1 MNGKVCFEGMHNK
14 KYERSLLKS
23 MKKIFVYIIMMF
35 AWVCAHG
42 QGASS
47 VLSSGD
53 WWRLVVSES
62 GIQRITMAEVP
73 ELSGVAIDGIGVFGG
88 SGEMLSMYNSQTSTA
103 DLQPVRIDVVDH
115 NANGLFDAD
124 DEILFYGE
132 GTDVWRYVTG
142 DLRWELRRH
151 AYATA
156 NSYYLTTTAVN
167 PARIATSRIPTADT
181 TVNHYTAVATVNN
194 DLVSIFESGQ
204 IWMGEKFTSTITTRS
219 FSISLPSTSD
229 RTKLRY
235 AMAHVSGSTS
245 MFRITGQ
252 GIDESHYMS
261 THSSY
266 ESHMDEVTSPLST
279 FNFQLTFS
287 TNSTTAEGYFD
298 FMELNG
304 RVPLTFS
311 GGQLTVR
318 CDPVQ
323 GRTVRYAMSGGN
335 GTRVWDVT
343 RCGEELQMV
352 VENGGW
358 IHNANEAHCYV
369 VFDGS
374 SFLTPAVE
382 RIANQDLHGAAA
394 TDYVV
399 VTHPAYLQQAQR
411 LAALHEIM
419 DGLSTLVVTDQM
431 VYNEFSSGKADP
443 MAIRSLLRWLRS
455 QYPEQAPRYLLLFG
469 KATYDNRDLLGN
481 GVTSVVTYE
490 TTNSFDDGS
499 SSYCSDDIIGYLD
512 DNEFGAASQSL
523 DVAIGRLPAKNETE
537 AELMV
542 TKIER
547 YMMRSDLDDESNR
560 GDWRNYVTLLADDAD
575 PSHPGDSIFAHSS
588 EVIARRIK
596 QDYSS
601 LNLDRLYADA
611 YHQQSGAIGS
621 FYPELNNAL
630 KQRMDYGCLLINYI
644 GHGSSTY
651 IGTERYVE
659 FTDINN
665 YSNHDRLPVL
675 VTSTCSY
682 GHFDRPTELC
692 GAEAFVLAPA
702 AAIAVIAAAR
712 PISHIEQFN
721 ANVVLYSLNPEN
733 SIGDALRKA
742 KNYTQVSPCI
752 GLVGDPALKLSQP
765 SNKVVVTSINGHPVI
780 EGCDDTATVLSQV
793 TIEGEIRDAAGN
805 LIDDF
810 DGRIYPIVF
819 DREIQTHTLA
829 NDNPGTEV
837 TFCQQKN
844 ILYKGNEPVSGG
856 RFAYT
861 FTVPRDVAY
870 QYAYGKLSHYA
881 KSVGEDAA
889 GSYTRLIFGG
899 LNEEVVISESR
910 PEIHL
915 YIGDSNFRDGGIT
928 DANPML
934 FATLSDEIGI
944 NAVGS
949 GLGHDITAILDGNA
963 NDLMVLNDFYEP
975 DIDDSRRGTI
985 HYLLNGLEPGRH
997 TLVLKAWNIFNYS
1010 NADTLSFIVRN
1021 GSEPELTAL
1030 LGYPNPASDHI
1041 TFHIETDCPAT
1052 VSSAEL
1058 QIFSSQGQR
1067 IKTFVPP
1074 INTGSYV
1081 VGPVRWDIGSTPPGI
1096 YLARMIVSYS
1106 TGEVRQSSVKCI
1118 VK

>member
-1 MNGKVCFEGMHNK
+1 MPMKRISVLI
-14 KYERSLLKS
+14 LLIS
-23 MKKIFVYIIMMF
+23 
-35 AWVCAHG
+35 AWVCAQG
-42 QGASS
+42 QGS
-47 VLSSGD
+47 VLSSGE
-53 WWRLVVSES
+53 WWRIVVSES
-62 GIQRITMAEVP
+62 GMHRITTAEVP
-73 ELSGVAIDGIGVFGG
+73 ELSGVAVESIGLYGG
-88 SGEMLSMYNSQTSTA
+88 NGEMLSMYNSQTSTA
-103 DLQPVRIDVVDH
+103 DLQPVAIDVVDH
-115 NANGLFDAD
+115 NSNGRFDAG

-132 GTDVWRYVTG
+132 GTDVWRYDDG
-142 DLRWELRRH
+142 DQRWELRRH

-156 NSYYLTTTAVN
+156 NSYYLTTTA
-167 PARIATSRIPTADT
+167 PDGARIATSRIPTADT
-181 TVNHYTAVATVNN
+181 TVNRHTAVAMVNN
-194 DLVSIFESGQ
+194 DLVNIYESGQ
-204 IWMGEKFTSTITTRS
+204 LWMGEKFTTTTTTRS
-219 FSISLPSTSD
+219 FSIPLPATAD

-235 AMAHVSGSTS
+235 AMAHVSGATS
-245 MFRITGQ
+245 VFRLTGSGFDQ
-252 GIDESHYMS
+252 SHYMPS
-261 THSSY
+261 HTSY
-266 ESHMDEVTSPLST
+266 QTYMDEITSPLSA
-279 FNFQLTFS
+279 FNFQLAFS
-287 TNSTTAEGYFD
+287 SSSNTAEGYFD
-298 FMELNG
+298 YMELNG
-304 RVPLTFS
+304 RVPLSFG
-311 GGQLTVR
+311 GGQLSVRSDPMPGHTVH
-318 CDPVQ
+318 
-323 GRTVRYAMSGGN
+323 YAMSGSN

-343 RCGEELQMV
+343 HNGEEIELSVQD
-352 VENGGW
+352 GGW
-358 IHNANEAHCYV
+358 SANAEEAHCYA

-374 SFLTPAVE
+374 SYLTPAVE
-382 RIANQDLHGAAA
+382 RIANQNLHGAAA

-443 MAIRSLLRWLRS
+443 MAIRSLLRWLKS
-455 QYPEQAPRYLLLFG
+455 QHPEQAPRYLLLFG

-481 GVTSVVTYE
+481 GLTTVVTYE
-490 TTNSFDDGS
+490 TSHSFDDGS

-512 DNEFGAASQSL
+512 DNEFGSATQSL
-523 DVAIGRLPAKNETE
+523 DVSIGRLPAKSEAE

-547 YMMRSDLDDESNR
+547 YMMRSDLDNENIR
-560 GDWRNYVTLLADDAD
+560 GDWRNYIALLADDAD
-575 PSHPGDSIFAHSS
+575 PSHPGDSVFAHSS
-588 EVIARRIK
+588 EVTARRII
-596 QDYSS
+596 QEYPTF
-601 LNLDRLYADA
+601 NIDRLYADA

-651 IGTERYVE
+651 IGTERFVE

-665 YSNHDRLPVL
+665 YSNHDRLPVM

-692 GAEAFVLAPA
+692 GSEALMLAPA

-712 PISHIEQFN
+712 PISHIERFN
-721 ANVVLYSLNPEN
+721 TNAVLYCLDPANG
-733 SIGDALRKA
+733 IGDALRKA
-742 KNYTQVSPCI
+742 KNSTAVSPCI

-765 SNKVVVTSINGHPVI
+765 MHNVVVTAINDQPVQ
-780 EGCDDTATVLSQV
+780 EGCDDTATVLSRV
-793 TIEGEIRDAAGN
+793 TIEGEIRDVNGN
-805 LIDDF
+805 MIDDF

-819 DREIQTHTLA
+819 DREVQTHTLA

-837 TFCQQKN
+837 TFRQQKN
-844 ILYKGNEPVSGG
+844 VLYKGNEPVSGG
-856 RFAYT
+856 RFAYS

-881 KSVGEDAA
+881 KGNGEDAA
-889 GSYTRLIFGG
+889 GSYSRLLFGG

-928 DANPML
+928 DANPTM
-934 FATLSDEIGI
+934 FATLSDETGI

-963 NDLMVLNDFYEP
+963 NNLMVLNDFYEP
-975 DIDDSRRGTI
+975 DIDDSRRGI
-985 HYLLNGLEPGRH
+985 LRYALSNLEPGRH

-1010 NADTLSFIVRN
+1010 NADTVSFIVCN
-1021 GSEPELTAL
+1021 GEEPELTAL
-1030 LGYPNPASDHI
+1030 IGYPNPASDNI
-1041 TFHIETDCPAT
+1041 TFHIETDSPAT

-1058 QIFSSQGQR
+1058 QIFSSQGR
-1067 IKTFVPP
+1067 LIKTFVPP
-1074 INTGSYV
+1074 TNTGSYV
-1081 VGPVRWDIGSTPPGI
+1081 VGPVRWDTGSTPPGI
-1096 YLARMIVSYS
+1096 YLARMVVSYS

>member
-1 MNGKVCFEGMHNK
+1 MDKHIERMHNK
-14 KYERSLLKS
+14 KSDRALLRS
-23 MKKIFVYIIMMF
+23 MKKKIVYISLIL
-35 AWVCAHG
+35 AWVCAQG
-42 QGASS
+42 QGS

-53 WWRLVVSES
+53 WWRIMVSES
-62 GIQRITMAEVP
+62 GLQRITTAEIP
-73 ELSGVAIDGIGVFGG
+73 ELAGVATNGIGLYGG
-88 SGEMLSMYNSQTSTA
+88 NGEMLSMYNSQTSTD
-103 DLQPVRIDVVDH
+103 DLQPVAIDVVDH
-115 NANGLFDAD
+115 NGNGRFDNG

-132 GTDVWRYVTG
+132 GTDVWRYEDG
-142 DLRWELRRH
+142 DQRWEMRRH

-156 NSYYLTTTAVN
+156 NSYYLTTITDN
-167 PARIATSRIPTADT
+167 PRRIATSIISTADT
-181 TVNHYTAVATVNN
+181 TVNHYTAVATLNN
-194 DLVSIFESGQ
+194 DLVNIHGSGQ
-204 IWMGEKFTSTITTRS
+204 IWMGEKFTSTTTTRS
-219 FSISLPSTSD
+219 FSIALPAISD

-245 MFRITGQ
+245 IFRLKAS

-261 THSSY
+261 TYSSY
-266 ESHMDEVTSPLST
+266 ETHMDEVTSPLST

-287 TNSTTAEGYFD
+287 TGSNTAEGYFD

-318 CDPVQ
+318 CDPMQ
-323 GRTVRYAMSGGN
+323 GRTVRYAMGAGSGI
-335 GTRVWDVT
+335 RVWDVT
-343 RCGEELQMV
+343 HNGGEMEIV

-358 IHNANEAHCYV
+358 SNNADEAHCYL

-374 SFLTPAVE
+374 SYLTPSVE
-382 RIANQDLHGAAA
+382 RIANQNLHGAAA
-394 TDYVV
+394 TDYVI

-411 LAALHEIM
+411 LASQHEIV

-443 MAIRSLLRWLRS
+443 MAIRSLLRWLRNK
-455 QYPEQAPRYLLLFG
+455 YPEQAPRYLLLFG

-481 GVTSVVTYE
+481 GVTSVVTFE
-490 TTNSFDDGS
+490 TPNSFDDGN

-512 DNEFGAASQSL
+512 DNEFGASSQSL
-523 DVAIGRLPAKNETE
+523 DVAVGRLPAKNEAE
-537 AELMV
+537 AEQMV
-542 TKIER
+542 TKIEH
-547 YMMRSDLDDESNR
+547 YMMRSDLDNESNR
-560 GDWRNYVTLLADDAD
+560 GDWRNYVALLADDAD

-596 QDYSS
+596 QTYPA
-601 LNLDRLYADA
+601 LNIDRLYADA

-651 IGTERYVE
+651 IGTERFIE
-659 FTDINN
+659 FSDINN
-665 YSNHDRLPVL
+665 YSNLDRLPVM

-682 GHFDRPTELC
+682 GHFDSPTEIC
-692 GAEAFVLAPA
+692 GSEALVLAPA
-702 AAIAVIAAAR
+702 AAIAVIAASR
-712 PISHIEQFN
+712 PISHIELFN
-721 ANVVLYSLNPEN
+721 ANVVLNCLNPEN

-742 KNYTQVSPCI
+742 KNRTQVSPCI

-765 SNKVVVTSINGHPVI
+765 TNKVVVTSINNRPVS
-780 EGCDDTATVLSQV
+780 ESCDDTATVLSQV
-793 TIEGEIRDAAGN
+793 TVEGEIRDAAGDLVN
-805 LIDDF
+805 DF

-819 DREIQTHTLA
+819 DREIQAHTLA

-837 TFCQQKN
+837 TFSQQKN
-844 ILYKGNEPVSGG
+844 VLYKGNEPVNGG

-870 QYAYGKLSHYA
+870 QFDYGKLSHYA
-881 KSVGEDAA
+881 KSSGEDAA
-889 GSYTRLIFGG
+889 GSYSRLLFGG

-910 PEIHL
+910 PDIHL
-915 YIGDSNFRDGGIT
+915 YIGDSTFRNGGIT
-928 DANPML
+928 DANPIL
-934 FATLSDEIGI
+934 FATLSDETGI

-949 GLGHDITAILDGNA
+949 GLGHDITAILDGNV
-963 NDLMVLNDFYEP
+963 NNLMVLNDFYEP
-975 DIDDSRRGTI
+975 EIDDSRRGTI
-985 HYLLNGLEPGRH
+985 RYALSSLESGRH

-1010 NADTLSFIVRN
+1010 NSDTLTFFVLN
-1021 GSEPELTAL
+1021 GNEPELTSL

-1041 TFHIETDCPAT
+1041 TFHIETDNPEMVNT
-1052 VSSAEL
+1052 AEL
-1058 QIFSSQGQR
+1058 QIFSSQGKL
-1067 IKTFVPP
+1067 IKTFVPTA
-1074 INTGSYV
+1074 NTGSYV
-1081 VGPVRWDIGSTPPGI
+1081 IGPVRWDIGSTPPGI
-1096 YLARMIVSYS
+1096 YLARIVVSYS
-1106 TGEVRQSSVKCI
+1106 TGQVRQSSVKCI